1 MVEDERTFQ
10 QRNLDICRGDFIAR
24 HSATYGTINAGHS
37 GSIAGNPAHALDDK
51 TMNAII
57 HNYVATIVLGKAG
70 NCKETPLTKYCSRT
84 MPERISV
91 EEINE
96 FKIYP
101 ELF

>member
-1 MVEDERTFQ
+1 MKKKEK
-10 QRNLDICRGDFIAR
+10 IDFLNAIK
-24 HSATYGTINAGHS
+24 AGHS
-37 GSIAGNPAHALDDK
+37 GFIAGNPAHALDDK
-51 TMNAII
+51 TMNVII
-57 HNYVATIVLGKAG
+57 HNYEATIAPGKAG

-96 FKIYP
+96 VKIHP

>member
-1 MVEDERTFQ
+1 MKKKKRLIF
-10 QRNLDICRGDFIAR
+10 L
-24 HSATYGTINAGHS
+24 
-37 GSIAGNPAHALDDK
+37 IAGNPVHALDDK

-57 HNYVATIVLGKAG
+57 HNYEATIAPGKAG

-96 FKIYP
+96 VKIYP

>member
-1 MVEDERTFQ
+1 KKKEKF
-10 QRNLDICRGDFIAR
+10 DFLNAIK
-24 HSATYGTINAGHS
+24 AGHS
-37 GSIAGNPAHALDDK
+37 GVIIGNPAHALDDK

-57 HNYVATIVLGKAG
+57 HNYVATIVPGKAG

-96 FKIYP
+96 VKIYP
-101 ELF
+101 ELFWTEIKANAADSGF

>member
-1 MVEDERTFQ
+1 
-10 QRNLDICRGDFIAR
+10 
-24 HSATYGTINAGHS
+24 
-37 GSIAGNPAHALDDK
+37 
-51 TMNAII
+51 MNAII
-57 HNYVATIVLGKAG
+57 HNYEATIALGKAG

-96 FKIYP
+96 VKIYP

>member
-1 MVEDERTFQ
+1 MEKQTTDLLNVIKTG
-10 QRNLDICRGDFIAR
+10 L
-24 HSATYGTINAGHS
+24 S